1 MQRELAKATLK
12 ASYVIAARVVRHMKA
27 FMIAE
32 ELILSPL
39 LVMFFFSLI
48 WKTVVKHL

>member
-1 MQRELAKATLK
+1 
-12 ASYVIAARVVRHMKA
+12 MKA

-39 LVMFFFSLI
+39 LVMFFLSLI
-48 WKTVVKHL
+48 GKMVVKHFEQSEVGLKLQKVEDPCFK